1 MKNYYV
7 KQIDKI
13 GKIKVFIV
21 DGFII
26 RRDLDEEFT
35 NFGQHYSFG
44 YIPKYEFW
52 IDKEA
57 SPDERKLFTDRLMN
71 EWKLMKKAYEEAVKK
86 DKLERKK
93 FRKED
98 KDKKFHIKL
107 IKKIKDDV
115 EIWKIDGKLV
125 RDMLDID
132 FVEGGHEFVYNY
144 VPKNEVWIDNDIT
157 TKERKFVILHEL
169 FERALMKKGSDY
181 DNAHIKAS
189 EIEKELRLNPKKIN
203 DELKKLGW

>member
-57 SPDERKLFTDRLMN
+57 SPDERKLFTDRLIN

-98 KDKKFHIKL
+98 KNKKFHIKL

-125 RDMLDID
+125 RDTLDID

-181 DNAHIKAS
+181 DSAHIKAS

-203 DELKKLGW
+203 SELKKLGW